1 MVTSLTPHEVRLHFR
16 AAQRDGIPL
25 IPQCDA
31 CDARGGALFAA
42 AYRHWRIERGFPDPG
57 NLCALCAARNER
69 LIDFDVWC
77 RLASEASP
85 RVANDGFPIVHRVP
99 RRETDV
105 YSVLSL

>member
-1 MVTSLTPHEVRLHFR
+1 MVTTLTPHEVRHHFR

-69 LIDFDVWC
+69 LRWVDLASLSSFFFSPLSILSVRIFDV
-77 RLASEASP
+77 
-85 RVANDGFPIVHRVP
+85 PIQCIITEYV
-99 RRETDV
+99 
-105 YSVLSL
+105 

>member
-1 MVTSLTPHEVRLHFR
+1 MVTTLTPHEVRHHFR

-77 RLASEASP
+77 RLTSEASP

-99 RRETDV
+99 RRA
-105 YSVLSL
+105 LNK